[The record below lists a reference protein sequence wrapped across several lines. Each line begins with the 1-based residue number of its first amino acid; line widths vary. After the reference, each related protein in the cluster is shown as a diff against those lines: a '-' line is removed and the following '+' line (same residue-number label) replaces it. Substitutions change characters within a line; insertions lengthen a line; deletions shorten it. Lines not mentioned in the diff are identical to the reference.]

1 MTNLATSLSPSVAP
15 PVLADTSVYVPPGR
29 VVVAADGASLVT
41 VVGSGVAVCVWDAI
55 RGVGGMAH
63 FLLPEA
69 GSAAPA
75 PRYGNV
81 AVRSLLD
88 ELGRLCGGNG
98 RGLRAAV
105 YGGSAPPITSDS
117 GHLGDRNVEAAFGL
131 LAASG
136 VLVMERDVGGEG
148 ARKVVFSP
156 RQGRAEV
163 SKVGA

>member
-15 PVLADTSVYVPPGR
+15 PALSDASVYVPPGR
-29 VVVAADGASLVT
+29 VLVAADAASLVT
-41 VVGSGVAVCVWDAI
+41 VVGSGVAVCLWDAV

-81 AVRSLLD
+81 AVTSLLE
-88 ELGRLCGGNG
+88 ELGRLGATS

-136 VLVMERDVGGEG
+136 VVVVERDVGGAG
-148 ARKVVFSP
+148 ARKVVFSA
-156 RQGRAEV
+156 RMGRAEV
-163 SKVGA
+163 AKVGT